1 MIKSP
6 RPASQPA
13 DLLQLDAG
21 RRRLL
26 QLAALASCAGVA
38 RASSSPV
45 QIGVDAEF
53 GLKDSTSAQAIEIGL
68 RIAISEVNASGGVI
82 GGRPMELVVRDNR
95 SMPARAIAHL
105 NAFAA
110 MPDLVAVF
118 GGKFSPVMMDVVPL
132 AHELRLPLMAVW
144 SSADPIVDHGRHPNF
159 VFRLALRDSLAMPK
173 LLKTALLRG
182 FGQVGLLL
190 ANTGW
195 GRSNL
200 AAAERHLKREQR
212 PRITGVAWNN
222 WGEKSLLAR
231 YMSLSESGAKAI
243 IVVGNDDD
251 VALLVREVAT
261 LPQEQR
267 LPLLCHQGITGGKFA
282 ALAGPALQL
291 VDLSV
296 LQTFSFFSAEPER
309 RDRFMKSAAK
319 VAGISSIEQLE
330 APTGIAHAYDLL
342 HLLAI
347 AINRAGS
354 ADRMAVRDA
363 LEHLPT
369 HRGLIKTYQPAFT
382 PERHEALGEQ
392 DLLMARYRADGVLVP
407 A

>member
-1 MIKSP
+1 MMTFGHQRWAVWGVGLLLGTSALLAQAQNYPHRPIKAIVPFAAGSATDQIG
-6 RPASQPA
+6 RAFAQKMSEVLGQPVVV
-13 DLLQLDAG
+13 DN
-21 RRRLL
+21 R
-26 QLAALASCAGVA
+26 AGVNGMLGA
-38 RASSSPV
+38 
-45 QIGVDAEF
+45 DAVA
-53 GLKDSTSAQAIEIGL
+53 KSA
-68 RIAISEVNASGGVI
+68 
-82 GGRPMELVVRDNR
+82 
-95 SMPARAIAHL
+95 
-105 NAFAA
+105 
-110 MPDLVAVF
+110 PD
-118 GGKFSPVMMDVVPL
+118 GY
-132 AHELRLPLMAVW
+132 
-144 SSADPIVDHGRHPNF
+144 
-159 VFRLALRDSLAMPK
+159 
-173 LLKTALLRG
+173 T
-182 FGQVGLLL
+182 LLL

-200 AAAERHLKREQR
+200 AAAERHLKNAQR
-212 PRITGVAWNN
+212 PRITGVAWHN

-251 VALLVREVAT
+251 VALLVRELAT
-261 LPQEQR
+261 LPEEQR

-282 ALAGPALQL
+282 ALAGPALQR

-319 VAGISSIEQLE
+319 FAGISSIEQLE

-347 AINRAGS
+347 AIHRAGS
-354 ADRMAVRDA
+354 ADRVAVRDA

-369 HRGLIKTYQPAFT
+369 YRGLIKTYQPAFT

>member
-1 MIKSP
+1 
-6 RPASQPA
+6 
-13 DLLQLDAG
+13 
-21 RRRLL
+21 
-26 QLAALASCAGVA
+26 
-38 RASSSPV
+38 
-45 QIGVDAEF
+45 
-53 GLKDSTSAQAIEIGL
+53 
-68 RIAISEVNASGGVI
+68 
-82 GGRPMELVVRDNR
+82 
-95 SMPARAIAHL
+95 MPARAIAHL

-118 GGKFSPVMMDVVPL
+118 GGKFSPVMMDVVPIT
-132 AHELRLPLMAVW
+132 HELRLPLMAVW
-144 SSADPIVDHGRHPNF
+144 SSADPIVDHGRKPNF

-173 LLKTALLRG
+173 LLNTALLRG

-200 AAAERHLKREQR
+200 AAAERHLKRAQR
-212 PRITGVAWNN
+212 PRITGVAWHN

-251 VALLVREVAT
+251 VALLVHELAT
-261 LPQEQR
+261 LPEVQR

-282 ALAGPALQL
+282 ALAGPALQR

-330 APTGIAHAYDLL
+330 APTGTAHAYDLL

-369 HRGLIKTYQPAFT
+369 YRGLIKTYQPAFT